1 MLLSPA
7 SWTGIL
13 LAAGRGRRFDPHGV
27 EDKLQQILPDGH
39 PVALTAAQH
48 LSSVM
53 KHVVVV
59 VRPDNRALLQEF
71 QHQLYEVVICPD
83 ADQGMAA
90 SLTCGLRHAARSKGW
105 IIALADMP
113 FVKSSTIAALLRELE
128 NGADIVVPVF
138 QGQRGN
144 PVGFS
149 GKYLP
154 ELLALSGDRGARGLL
169 QQFPVREVPVDD
181 AGILQDID
189 LPTDLSAQ

>member
-1 MLLSPA
+1 MTLSPA

-27 EDKLQQILPDGH
+27 EDKLQQTLPDGH

-53 KHVVVV
+53 QHVVVV

-71 QHQLYEVVICPD
+71 QRQLYEVVICPD

-149 GKYLP
+149 GKYLS

-169 QQFPVREVPVDD
+169 QQFPVREVLVDD